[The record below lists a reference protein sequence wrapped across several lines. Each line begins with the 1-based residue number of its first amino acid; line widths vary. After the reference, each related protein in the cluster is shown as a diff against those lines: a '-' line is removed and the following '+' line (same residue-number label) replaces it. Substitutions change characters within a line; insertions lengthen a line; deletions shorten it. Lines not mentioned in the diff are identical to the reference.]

1 MWRFQ
6 QWNRD
11 SLLQLWLN
19 PGFLQWKQSPVLWPL
34 WPALPRLVKTPGIWS
49 GYPLSPGPPCGTLPS
64 SSGTRRFEL
73 TLAKGCTE
81 SAWCSSDKAW
91 NKLQL
96 QKNLRGSSRCFGWE
110 SGHQT
115 RWSYC
120 CWTAGCCETKK
131 NKTKPNFQQP
141 KGTVGKNHST
151 HSTFKACRDFKKNSR
166 KGKSPGGRTLTWSPP
181 LNDHNRDQGSG
192 CSNEWIGVAERV
204 NQVSRLVHLI
214 EREGIKSAE
223 IIGSNS
229 LIRGSEWH

>member
-131 NKTKPNFQQP
+131 NKKNKTKPNFQQP

-151 HSTFKACRDFKKNSR
+151 HSTFKACRDFKKR
-166 KGKSPGGRTLTWSPP
+166 IVEKGSHQEGGHSPEVLHWTITIEIREVAAAMNELV
-181 LNDHNRDQGSG
+181 LQK
-192 CSNEWIGVAERV
+192 EWIRWAD
-204 NQVSRLVHLI
+204 
-214 EREGIKSAE
+214 
-223 IIGSNS
+223 
-229 LIRGSEWH
+229 